1 MLVSASHFLCSYGQC
16 PAIRPFF
23 SWRILAIT
31 CEGWLPVYPR
41 TFFFL
46 ALSFPR
52 PPTPCTP
59 IAAPAASSSSHA
71 KSFSPLTLY
80 CLCPHHLSLPSPC
93 SLPHRL
99 PSRPDSSAS
108 SHVNGVSSI
117 PPCLYTRCLPPLSDP
132 AASWC
137 HILGVSLSALVY
149 LRPLP

>member
-1 MLVSASHFLCSYGQC
+1 MDSVQPFV
-16 PAIRPFF
+16 PFF
-23 SWRILAIT
+23 LGAS
-31 CEGWLPVYPR
+31 LPSRARDGYQ
-41 TFFFL
+41 
-46 ALSFPR
+46 S
-52 PPTPCTP
+52 TPVH
-59 IAAPAASSSSHA
+59 SSSLPFPLLAPPPPAPS
-71 KSFSPLTLY
+71 SPLPPPLRRHMRRASLLTSY
-80 CLCPHHLSLPSPC
+80 CLFPHHLPLPSPC
-93 SLPHRL
+93 SLSHRL